1 MSEPE
6 TTPPRPPDAP
16 TGSAGRAKPAGRGLS
31 LLSGGLDSTLAIC
44 VLRAQGLHVEAV
56 VFESPFFSSRNARKA
71 AEQIGVRLHVLDFTA
86 DIVALVQHPPHGFG
100 GAMNPCIDCH
110 AGMINRAGAQMTD
123 LGFDFLATGEVLN
136 QRPMSQ
142 NRRSLQIV
150 SSDCGYAD
158 RLVRPL
164 SAQLLDPT
172 EPERSGLIDRSRLL
186 ALNGR
191 SRQAQIELAHQYGIR
206 EYPTPAGGCL
216 LTENGFCRRLQD
228 LLTHEG
234 VAERRLLFLLRTGR
248 HLRLPG
254 GTKCIVG
261 RNHADNETLEAG
273 ATPADVLVQPVNVP
287 GPTLLLPGRA
297 PAEDVELAC
306 GVCAGYA
313 DKRGDA
319 AVTRV
324 RVARGAQAEE
334 RDAFPLPRS
343 AFEGWIL

>member
-1 MSEPE
+1 M
-6 TTPPRPPDAP
+6 
-16 TGSAGRAKPAGRGLS
+16 
-31 LLSGGLDSTLAIC
+31 LSGGLDSTLAIC
-44 VLRAQGLHVEAV
+44 VLRAQGLHMEAV
-56 VFESPFFSSRNARKA
+56 VFESPFFSSRAARKA
-71 AEQIGVRLHVLDFTA
+71 AGALGVRLHVLDFTA

-110 AGMINRAGAQMTD
+110 ARMLNRAGAHMAE

-150 SSDCGYAD
+150 SADCGYAD

-172 EPERSGLIDRSRLL
+172 EPERRGLIDRARLL

-191 SRQAQIELAHQYGIR
+191 SRRAQMELALQYGIR
-206 EYPTPAGGCL
+206 EYPAPAGGCL
-216 LTENGFCRRLQD
+216 LTEGGFCRKLQD
-228 LLTHEG
+228 LLAHEG
-234 VAERRLLFLLRTGR
+234 PAELRLVHLLRTGR

-254 GTKCIVG
+254 GAKCIVG
-261 RNHADNETLEAG
+261 RNHMDNEELEAA
-273 ATPADVLVQPVNVP
+273 ATPADTLIATLNVP
-287 GPTLLLPGRA
+287 GPTLLLPGSA
-297 PAEDVELAC
+297 SAADVELAC

-313 DKRGDA
+313 DKRADA
-319 AVTRV
+319 AGTMV
-324 RVARGAQAEE
+324 RLMRGADAEE
-334 RDAFPLPRS
+334 RLAAPLERA